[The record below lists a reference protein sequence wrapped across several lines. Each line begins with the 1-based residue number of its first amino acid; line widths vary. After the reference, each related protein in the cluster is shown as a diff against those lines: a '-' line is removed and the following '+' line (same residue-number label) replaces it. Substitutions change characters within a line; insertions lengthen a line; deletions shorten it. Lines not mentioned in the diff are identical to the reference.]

1 MTQMR
6 DSVFKLIFYRHDLT
20 IGLISWVRMLL
31 TELYVG
37 EQLLDLIG
45 ITASYSKEKT
55 PQDPAFHAPANGWR
69 AELSQYIPATFI
81 NRLLQSRI
89 TEVLEIKYG
98 NSYNL
103 IKPAGHQHE
112 LWEQNPNRLY
122 MISELRLAYNTCWT
136 MFNIAVDIAVYFAT
150 NDVAM
155 ALVAGGVIEAV
166 RRLKI

>member
-1 MTQMR
+1 VAKMR
-6 DSVFKLIFYRHDLT
+6 ESVFKSIFFRHDST
-20 IGLISWVRMLL
+20 IGLWRWFKMLS

-45 ITASYSKEKT
+45 VTASHSKEKT
-55 PQDPAFHAPANGWR
+55 PQDPAFTAPANGWR
-69 AELSQYIPATFI
+69 AELQQYIPATFL
-81 NRLLQSRI
+81 NRVLQDRI
-89 TEVLEIKYG
+89 TEVLEVKYG

-103 IKPAGHQHE
+103 IKQVGHQPG

-136 MFNIAVDIAVYFAT
+136 AFNILVDIIVYLITSDLA
-150 NDVAM
+150 A
-155 ALVAGGVIEAV
+155 ALLAGGFIEAL